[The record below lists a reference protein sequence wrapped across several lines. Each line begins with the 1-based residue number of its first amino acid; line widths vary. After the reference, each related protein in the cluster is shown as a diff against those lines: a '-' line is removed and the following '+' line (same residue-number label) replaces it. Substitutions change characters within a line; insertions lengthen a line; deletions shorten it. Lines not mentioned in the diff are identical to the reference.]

1 MSERFVK
8 ERFSWRSLGWLL
20 LYFWFFSCVLQLVI
34 VLTGHGGITG
44 LRDSLLYSLL
54 WLIPVF
60 VFPARTKIISSVLGI
75 LLWITSLIALGYYSI
90 YKQEFS

>member
-1 MSERFVK
+1 MTELFVK
-8 ERFSWRSLGWLL
+8 ERFSWRSFGWFL
-20 LYFWFFSCVLQLVI
+20 LYFWFFSCALQLVI
-34 VLTGHGGITG
+34 VFTGHNSTTG

-75 LLWITSLIALGYYSI
+75 LLWATYLFGRLGLLLDI
-90 YKQEFS
+90 